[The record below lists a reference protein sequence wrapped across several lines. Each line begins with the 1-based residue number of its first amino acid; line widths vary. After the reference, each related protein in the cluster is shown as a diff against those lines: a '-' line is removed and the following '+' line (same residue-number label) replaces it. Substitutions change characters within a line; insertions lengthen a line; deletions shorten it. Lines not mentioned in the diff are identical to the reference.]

1 MKAAIYRENGNP
13 AEVIELVEEKE
24 QEPNSNEVIVSVEA
38 TPIHLGDLYNMEGI
52 DGFKFSLPMVP
63 GIEGVGRIIKLGKSI
78 KNFKKNDR
86 VLFLSSAHVE
96 GYISNQQGTWRDQ
109 IRLPSEILIPCP
121 EGDPAQFANIVNP
134 ATAYVFLYDLVRP
147 EKDEWIIQNA
157 ANSNVGRYIIKMA
170 NRYGCKTIN
179 VVRRKE
185 LISELKD
192 LGADEVVLDG
202 DNLDEK
208 VNEATSGSKIRFA
221 LDALAG
227 DAPVRLAKCL
237 VYGGVVYNYGLVS
250 KKPCQM
256 PTWLMLNRDIRLQ
269 GFFAGTQLLEK
280 SLEGKKALIA
290 ELGEIIGKGDM
301 PSKIAKTY
309 PLTKIKEA
317 LVHASSSGSE
327 RDGKIIL
334 LPNT

>member
-1 MKAAIYRENGNP
+1 MKVAIYRKNGNP
-13 AEVIELVEEKE
+13 AEVIELIEEIE
-24 QEPNSNEVIVSVEA
+24 QEPKSNEVVVSVEA

-78 KNFKKNDR
+78 RNFKENDR

-96 GYISNQQGTWRDQ
+96 GYTSNQQGTWRDQ

-134 ATAYVFLYDLVRP
+134 ATAYVFLYDLVKP

-157 ANSNVGRYIIKMA
+157 ANSNVGRYIIKLA
-170 NRYGCKTIN
+170 NRYGCKTLN

-185 LISELKD
+185 LINELKD

-202 DNLDEK
+202 DDLDEK
-208 VNEATSGSKIRFA
+208 VNKATSGSKIRFA

-227 DAPVRLAKCL
+227 DAPAKLAKCL
-237 VYGGVVYNYGLVS
+237 VYGGIVYNYGLVS

-290 ELGEIIGKGDM
+290 ELGEIIGKGEM

-309 PLTKIKEA
+309 PLTKIKDA
-317 LVHASSSGSE
+317 LIHATNSGSE

>member
-1 MKAAIYRENGNP
+1 MKAAIYRKNGNP
-13 AEVIELVEEKE
+13 SDVIELIDELE
-24 QEPNSNEVIVSVEA
+24 QEPKPNEVIISVEA

-52 DGFKFSLPMVP
+52 EGFKFSLPMIP
-63 GIEGVGRIIKLGKSI
+63 GIEGVGRIIKLGTSVKGF
-78 KNFKKNDR
+78 KNNDR

-96 GYISNQQGTWRDQ
+96 GYTSNQQGTWRDQ
-109 IRLPSEILIPCP
+109 IKLPSDILIPCP

-134 ATAYVFLYDLVRP
+134 ATAYVYLYDLIKP
-147 EKDEWIIQNA
+147 KKNEWIIQNA
-157 ANSNVGRYIIKMA
+157 ANSNVGRYIIKIA
-170 NRYGCKTIN
+170 NRYGCRTIN

-185 LISELKD
+185 LINELKD
-192 LGADEVVLDG
+192 LGGDEVILDG
-202 DNLDEK
+202 DGLHERVQK
-208 VNEATSGSKIRFA
+208 ATNGAKIRFA

-227 DAPVRLAKCL
+227 DAPARLAQCL
-237 VYGGVVYNYGLVS
+237 EHGGTVFNYGLVS
-250 KKPCQM
+250 KNPCKM

-269 GFFAGTQLLEK
+269 GFFAGKQLLEK
-280 SLEGKKALIA
+280 TLEGKKLLIK

-317 LVHASSSGSE
+317 ITHAANSGSD